1 MNLRSQAKESCDLG
15 SRIRLSSW
23 SIRVEFS
30 WSSAEHPT
38 GQHDA
43 PDASFSRFA
52 GELCHMKMDPPI
64 TETDRSSHRE
74 PDFYRIS
81 ALVQYA
87 FELID
92 VLIEKQLC
100 LLKTKK
106 MRIAAQAYF
115 ENTAVREN

>member
-1 MNLRSQAKESCDLG
+1 MAIAATALRKPVSDE
-15 SRIRLSSW
+15 
-23 SIRVEFS
+23 
-30 WSSAEHPT
+30 
-38 GQHDA
+38 
-43 PDASFSRFA
+43 
-52 GELCHMKMDPPI
+52 DPPT
-64 TETDRSSHRE
+64 TETDRSSQRE
-74 PDFYRIS
+74 PDFNRDL

-115 ENTAVREN
+115 ENTAVRKN